1 MAGVTAP
8 GCLAFNQPP
17 ISMVTSWRSE
27 REAETVS
34 RGPELSCRVKTKP
47 PTTVWAEPVTSFLAW
62 SSGGEGSPAPA
73 GSSSSL
79 PPPLWT
85 PAPTGC
91 TEGRVINTGWGAE
104 LHRVKFEM
112 K

>member
-34 RGPELSCRVKTKP
+34 RGPELS
-47 PTTVWAEPVTSFLAW
+47 
-62 SSGGEGSPAPA
+62 
-73 GSSSSL
+73 
-79 PPPLWT
+79 
-85 PAPTGC
+85 
-91 TEGRVINTGWGAE
+91 
-104 LHRVKFEM
+104 
-112 K
+112 